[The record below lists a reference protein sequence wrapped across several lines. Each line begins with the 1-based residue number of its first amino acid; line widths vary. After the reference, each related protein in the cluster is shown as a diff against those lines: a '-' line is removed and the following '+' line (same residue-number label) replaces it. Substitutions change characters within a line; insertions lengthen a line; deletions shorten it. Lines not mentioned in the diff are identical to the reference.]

1 MVTMSAV
8 MVPSS
13 DLMSP
18 TFTRDPKIPPPPEPM
33 PALHHARTHAALH
46 HARTHHALLA
56 LTYHAFSHRSVT
68 HGRLLCLLIRLVMMG
83 IVIRCRRLLAL
94 RLRQRHRTH
103 NAQRDQRRAELYESA
118 YYN

>member
-1 MVTMSAV
+1 
-8 MVPSS
+8 
-13 DLMSP
+13 
-18 TFTRDPKIPPPPEPM
+18 M

-56 LTYHAFSHRSVT
+56 LTYHAFSHRSAT

-83 IVIRCRRLLAL
+83 IVIRCRRLSAL